1 MTFTPEPPPKEL
13 RLGPAFHIL
22 VHAYLFSLSPDGSL
36 PGHFAQKSRPSDITT
51 SSDKSGKNAREMQ
64 TDLSKPQISLDQF
77 EKHAGKKKIL
87 MPSISVFLFTL
98 QGRAA
103 FNINVLPFKKKKKS
117 EKAHTCH
124 LFRQRDASEQQF
136 YVSLCIV

>member
-77 EKHAGKKKIL
+77 EKHAGKKKNPDAKHKRIFIHSTRQG
-87 MPSISVFLFTL
+87 SIQYQCTTV
-98 QGRAA
+98 Q
-103 FNINVLPFKKKKKS
+103 KKKK
-117 EKAHTCH
+117 
-124 LFRQRDASEQQF
+124 
-136 YVSLCIV
+136 I